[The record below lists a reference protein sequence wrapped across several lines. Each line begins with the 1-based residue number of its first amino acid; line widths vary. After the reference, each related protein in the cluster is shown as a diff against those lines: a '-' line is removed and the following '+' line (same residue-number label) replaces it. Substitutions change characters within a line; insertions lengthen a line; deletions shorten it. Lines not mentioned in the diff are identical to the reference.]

1 MIGNKASQLAV
12 LGVVIWAGLCYAQ
25 ETEIEYSRERY
36 DVIVERSPFG
46 ADPLSGTEV
55 ADKQAAATL
64 KTLEKELRLCFLLE
78 DQSGAVRAG
87 FQNIKAKPGE
97 PKSIMLMAGES
108 FRAMKLL
115 EIDIENSTATLQYQ
129 GKPLTFE
136 LSKDAKAARA
146 ATKKPEPQKQPQRRF
161 GGGFRRRTPPAEEEQ
176 AVLQAQPNVPEES
189 PDEVLRRREEVRK
202 NLEAYQM
209 EIIRSGMPP
218 LPMPLTEEMDAQLV
232 EEGVLPPIEEG
243 EPIE

>member
-1 MIGNKASQLAV
+1 MTVKKVNPLPAV
-12 LGVVIWAGLCYAQ
+12 LGIMLWAGLCHAQ
-25 ETEIEYSRERY
+25 DAATEYSRERY

-55 ADKQAAATL
+55 ADKEAAATL

-78 DQSGAVRAG
+78 DQSGEVRAG

-136 LSKDAKAARA
+136 LSKTTAANRPA
-146 ATKKPEPQKQPQRRF
+146 AKKPEPAKQPQRRF
-161 GGGFRRRTPPAEEEQ
+161 GGGFRRRTPPAEQEQ
-176 AVLQAQPNVPEES
+176 AVLQPQPAVPQESPEEMA
-189 PDEVLRRREEVRK
+189 RRREEVRK
-202 NLEAYQM
+202 NLEEYQM

-218 LPMPLTEEMDAQLV
+218 LPIPLTDEMDAQLV
-232 EEGVLPPIEEG
+232 EEGVLPPVES
-243 EPIE
+243 EPVD

>member
-1 MIGNKASQLAV
+1 MIVNRANRWAAV
-12 LGVVIWAGLCYAQ
+12 LGILLWAGLCHAQ
-25 ETEIEYSRERY
+25 DDDTEYSRERY

-55 ADKQAAATL
+55 ADNKVAATL

-78 DQSGAVRAG
+78 DQSGDVRAG

-115 EIDIENSTATLQYQ
+115 DIDISNSTATLQYQ

-136 LSKDAKAARA
+136 LTKSKATAQAAAKK
-146 ATKKPEPQKQPQRRF
+146 TEPEKQPQRRF
-161 GGGFRRRTPPAEEEQ
+161 GGGFRRRTPPAEQEE
-176 AVLQAQPNVPEES
+176 AVVQPQPTVPQQSPEEIA
-189 PDEVLRRREEVRK
+189 LRREEVRK

-209 EIIRSGMPP
+209 EVIRSGMPP
-218 LPMPLTEEMDAQLV
+218 LPIPLTEEMDNQLV
-232 EEGVLPPIEEG
+232 AEGVLPPVED
-243 EPIE
+243 EPVE